1 MIAKAASKKEGSWES
16 NFILL
21 VENRLIG
28 MLYRFQV
35 SLNIFDL
42 RLFILKG
49 LVLIDGNL
57 KTYFN
62 EPIPMFS
69 ILTFKNPESKRL
81 HYDIVKRFRRG
92 FLYFNV
98 PRYMFVS
105 YKLMF
110 AFVYREPKRI
120 DLAFP
125 LKIIDVYRGADL
137 Q

>member
-1 MIAKAASKKEGSWES
+1 MY
-16 NFILL
+16 

-28 MLYRFQV
+28 MLYRFQI

-42 RLFILKG
+42 RLF
-49 LVLIDGNL
+49 VLTGVTLINGES

-62 EPIPMFS
+62 ELVPMFS
-69 ILTFKNPESKRL
+69 LLTFKKEISKKL
-81 HYDIVKRFRRG
+81 HYDITRRFKRG
-92 FLYFNV
+92 QLYFNV

-110 AFVYREPKRI
+110 AFVYREPKKI

-125 LKIIDVYRGADL
+125 LKIIDVYRGVDL